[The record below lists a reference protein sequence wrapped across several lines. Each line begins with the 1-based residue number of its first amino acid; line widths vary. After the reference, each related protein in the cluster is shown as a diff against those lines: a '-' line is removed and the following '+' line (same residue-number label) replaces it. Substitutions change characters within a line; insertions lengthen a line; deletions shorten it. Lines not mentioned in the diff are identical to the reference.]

1 VRGLEELAMIFFV
14 VFAHDDE
21 VGGAGG
27 GYFQQKLRI
36 EELSG
41 EPCLLVRY
49 KTFNPKLMQELQP
62 SAVVMSG
69 FGRSFETF
77 DRRHL
82 VGVND
87 AVKRAEVP
95 ILGICGSHQL
105 NAMLYSTN
113 IRQVEQFEDMPMRKL
128 RPGEPD
134 LMPGYHPDYFKET
147 GFHHIRI
154 VEDDPLFRGFRATFF
169 CLESHYCEVKT
180 LPKDFVLLAST
191 DECRVQAYR
200 HRRKPLYGVQFHP
213 EGYTDAY
220 PDGKRVIENFF
231 RIAGTKRFAATPRR
245 RERYHA

>member
-1 VRGLEELAMIFFV
+1 MVFYV
-14 VFAHDDE
+14 VFAQDDE
-21 VGGAGG
+21 LSGAGA
-27 GYFQQKLRI
+27 GYFQQQQRF

-49 KTFNPKLMQELQP
+49 KRVNPRLLAELAP
-62 SAVVMSG
+62 TAVVMSG

-77 DRRHL
+77 DRKHL

-87 AVKRAEVP
+87 AVKRATCP

-105 NAMLYSTN
+105 NAMFHTLD
-113 IRQVEQFEDMPMRKL
+113 IRKVTQFEDLPMRKL

-134 LMPGYHPDYFKET
+134 LYPAYHPGYFKET
-147 GFHHIRI
+147 GFHHIRT
-154 VEDDPLFRGFRATFF
+154 VQDDPLFRGFEETLF

-180 LPKDFVLLAST
+180 LPREFTVLAST

-200 HRRKPLYGVQFHP
+200 HRNKPLYGVQFHP

-220 PDGKRVIENFF
+220 PDGKTLLENFF
-231 RIAGTKRFAATPRR
+231 RLAGARRFRGKAR
-245 RERYHA
+245 

>member
-1 VRGLEELAMIFFV
+1 MIFFV
-14 VFAHDDE
+14 VFAQDDE
-21 VGGAGG
+21 VAGAGA
-27 GYFQQKLRI
+27 GYFQQKLRF

-49 KTFNPKLMQELQP
+49 KSFNPRLVRALQP
-62 SAVVMSG
+62 TAILMSG

-82 VGVND
+82 VGVSD
-87 AVKRAEVP
+87 AVKRTETP

-105 NAMLYSTN
+105 NAMFHNSD
-113 IRQVEQFEDMPMRKL
+113 IRRVTRFEDLPMREL

-134 LMPGYHPDYFKET
+134 LYPAYHPGHFKET

-154 VEDDPLFRGFRATFF
+154 VRDDPLFRGFKDTFF

-180 LPKDFVLLAST
+180 LPKGFVLLAST

-200 HRRKPLYGVQFHP
+200 HPRTPLYGVQFHP

-220 PDGKRVIENFF
+220 PDGKRVLENFF
-231 RIAGTKRFAATPRR
+231 RLAPTRRFAKRA
-245 RERYHA
+245 

>member
-1 VRGLEELAMIFFV
+1 MIFFV
-14 VFAHDDE
+14 VLAQDDE
-21 VGGAGG
+21 VAGAGA
-27 GYFQQKLRI
+27 GYFQQKLRF

-49 KTFNPKLMQELQP
+49 GSFNPRLVAELKP
-62 SAVVMSG
+62 TAIVMSG

-105 NAMLYSTN
+105 NAMFHNAN
-113 IRQVEQFEDMPMRKL
+113 IRKVTQFEDMPMRKL

-134 LMPGYHPDYFKET
+134 LQPAYHPGYFKET

-154 VEDDPLFRGFRATFF
+154 VRDDPLFRGLKGTFF

-180 LPKDFVLLAST
+180 LPKEFVILAST
-191 DECRVQAYR
+191 EECRFQAYR
-200 HRRKPLYGVQFHP
+200 HKRRPLYGVQFHP

-220 PDGKRVIENFF
+220 PDGKRVIGNFF
-231 RIAGTKRFAATPRR
+231 RIAGTKQIGRA
-245 RERYHA
+245 HV

>member
-1 VRGLEELAMIFFV
+1 VIFFV
-14 VFAHDDE
+14 VFAQDDE
-21 VGGAGG
+21 VPGAGG
-27 GYFQQKLRI
+27 GYFQQKLRF

-49 KTFNPKLMQELQP
+49 KSFSPRLLAELNP

-77 DRRHL
+77 DRKHL

-87 AVKRAEVP
+87 AVKRATCP

-105 NAMLYSTN
+105 NAMFHTMN
-113 IRQVEQFEDMPMRKL
+113 IRRVTQFEDLPMRKL

-134 LMPGYHPDYFKET
+134 LYPAYHPGYFKET

-154 VEDDPLFRGFRATFF
+154 VQDDPLFRGFRGTLF
-169 CLESHYCEVKT
+169 CLEAHYCEVRT
-180 LPKDFVLLAST
+180 LPREFVVLAAT

-200 HRRKPLYGVQFHP
+200 HRGKPLYGVQFHP

-220 PDGKRVIENFF
+220 PDGRQLLGNFF
-231 RIAGTKRFAATPRR
+231 RIAGTRRFAGKAR
-245 RERYHA
+245 